1 MDCSLDVKCGNGISK
16 PLKIKISWNKVP
28 ALHALLGASVLIG
41 GITSGVQCKICVYSL
56 APLMW

>member
-1 MDCSLDVKCGNGISK
+1 MGNGISK
-16 PLKIKISWNKVP
+16 PLKIQISWNKVP